1 MHQVAPR
8 GNRGLPSAALE
19 LWVARLR
26 QAEALSGP
34 QGYVRERVTYLT
46 RSGEGSQG
54 AHVTISKKHFRQWFE
69 EQVVRRVVPPPR
81 GEFLIMSLRICSL
94 GVLVGLV
101 WAGVTWAQGGPAGSQ
116 FGKGQSDRVLAT
128 IGDKDYTL
136 RDVRRMRSL
145 IQPGLQAQTSQMT
158 NRQFL
163 GLMHNLIATAKAA
176 ESEGLLEREPYN
188 AQWEFMRLQFL
199 ANAYANELGRT
210 ITVPDQ
216 ELRDFYEQNKSRYES
231 VSVSAIYLHYQPT
244 AGAPSSSSPERPSE
258 AQAKAKA
265 EELLAAIQGGA
276 DFAELAR
283 KHSDDTASAKN
294 GGVLGAFDMDS
305 SIPEAIKAAI
315 LGLQAG

>member
-1 MHQVAPR
+1 
-8 GNRGLPSAALE
+8 
-19 LWVARLR
+19 
-26 QAEALSGP
+26 
-34 QGYVRERVTYLT
+34 
-46 RSGEGSQG
+46 
-54 AHVTISKKHFRQWFE
+54 
-69 EQVVRRVVPPPR
+69 
-81 GEFLIMSLRICSL
+81 MSLRICSL

-128 IGDKDYTL
+128 IGDKEYTL

-244 AGAPSSSSPERPSE
+244 AGAPSSSSPQRPSE
-258 AQAKAKA
+258 AEAKAKA
-265 EELLAAIQGGA
+265 EDLLAAIQGGA

-294 GGVLGAFDMDS
+294 GGVLGAFNMES

-315 LGLQAG
+315 LGLQAGEVSEIVKDAGREGRPFDEIKSELEPQLRSRKLLLTTQKAQTSVPIKFTDDPSLDESPSVRGGGGGKE

>member
-1 MHQVAPR
+1 
-8 GNRGLPSAALE
+8 
-19 LWVARLR
+19 
-26 QAEALSGP
+26 
-34 QGYVRERVTYLT
+34 
-46 RSGEGSQG
+46 
-54 AHVTISKKHFRQWFE
+54 
-69 EQVVRRVVPPPR
+69 
-81 GEFLIMSLRICSL
+81 MSLRICSL

-244 AGAPSSSSPERPSE
+244 AGAPSPSSPQRPSE
-258 AQAKAKA
+258 AEAKAKA

-294 GGVLGAFDMDS
+294 GGVLGTFNMDS
-305 SIPEAIKAAI
+305 SIPAAIKAAI
-315 LGLQAG
+315 LGLQAGEVSEIVKDAGRFYIFKATGREGKPFDEIKSELEPQLRSRKLLLTTQKAQTSVPIEFTDDPSLDESPSVRPGGGGKK

>member
-1 MHQVAPR
+1 
-8 GNRGLPSAALE
+8 
-19 LWVARLR
+19 
-26 QAEALSGP
+26 
-34 QGYVRERVTYLT
+34 
-46 RSGEGSQG
+46 
-54 AHVTISKKHFRQWFE
+54 
-69 EQVVRRVVPPPR
+69 
-81 GEFLIMSLRICSL
+81 MSLRICSL

-101 WAGVTWAQGGPAGSQ
+101 WAGVTWAQGGPAGSK

-315 LGLQAG
+315 LGLQAGEVSEIVKDAGRFYIFKATGREGRPFDEIKSELEPQLRSRKLLLTTQKAQMSVPIEFTDDPSLDESPSVRPGGGGTK